1 MKTIITT
8 IVAVIIA
15 TSAAFSQEVVST
27 SFADVFN
34 TNEARLSS
42 LSATRKVEDTA
53 ASAVDT
59 VYFATTLSFPLGTT
73 SVNMTSVMFTL
84 TKKVNGAAPV
94 VQLNNV
100 SMGLSQYNPEGD
112 ISMPSIFAKSS
123 SSSLLPMSGN
133 LCPSNLGLLP
143 SALYITEHKVAL
155 GSGSFQKMTQIG
167 DYYMMERKCS
177 GTYTL
182 GGTVLPFTD
191 ITSTAKVEIVN
202 QISAPVTG
210 ISDFWPNNPVC
221 AGSTSNSFTFTGLSV
236 DSYLKNWWVETSTDL
251 VNWSPDTGVTVSPDV
266 IIGFTVDPLKP
277 KKFWRVGYLEK

>member
-1 MKTIITT
+1 MKSIAIIVT
-8 IVAVIIA
+8 IVTVVA
-15 TSAAFSQEVVST
+15 SAASSQEVVST

-34 TNEARLSS
+34 TDEARLSS

-53 ASAVDT
+53 APAVNT

-73 SVNMTSVMFTL
+73 SVNMTAVKFTL
-84 TKKVNGAAPV
+84 TKKVNGSAPV
-94 VQLNNV
+94 VLLFNKEMNE
-100 SMGLSQYNPEGD
+100 SQYNPEGD
-112 ISMPSIFAKSS
+112 ISTPSIFARSS
-123 SSSLLPMSGN
+123 GVLLPMSGN

-167 DYYMMERKCS
+167 DYYTMERKCS

-182 GGTVLPFTD
+182 GDTVFPFTD

-221 AGSTSNSFTFTGLSV
+221 AGSTSNSFTLTGLSV
-236 DSYLKNWWVETSTDL
+236 DSYLKNWWVETSTDM